1 MVSLNK
7 VERRYEKMKNKN
19 IFGIMSLAAVALLM
33 ISFVSAMDYT
43 PAPSSESYDKI
54 QKAIEDDDYKEWK
67 SLIVATLTEENFEK
81 LVKEKRN
88 QENFNALT
96 KKLIEAWEDG
106 DKDRVEEIQEA
117 LEKLSREIYGEN
129 AKFIASDGSFALSIA
144 DDGSG
149 VGSSNLP
156 NGMKVDSSY
165 GAVYSSG
172 SEPCKVGE
180 ECEAETIEI
189 ETDLVG
195 EKVPSEA
202 TNAVVVKDKSDKR
215 SFWDAFKFW

>member
-1 MVSLNK
+1 
-7 VERRYEKMKNKN
+7 MKNKN